1 MTDVADIRPLG
12 SASDPRRRTASA
24 DPAGEVSNVVPLF
37 ADGALPDPEDLRLSE
52 DDRRELVGWTI
63 ACAERLLPLFQAER
77 PDDDRPREALA
88 AAEAFL
94 RGELDID
101 AVREKAFACHEAARE
116 AQDPSA
122 VAAARVC
129 GQAVAVAHLAGHSR
143 QVPRHTA
150 RAFPGDRSRR
160 DEELAWQRMNIPA
173 RFDAYVYEGD

>member
-1 MTDVADIRPLG
+1 M
-12 SASDPRRRTASA
+12 A
-24 DPAGEVSNVVPLF
+24 DPHPVAASSSAAGRGGDPSG
-37 ADGALPDPEDLRLSE
+37 DGDLPDVTDLRLSE
-52 DDRRELVGWTI
+52 QDRRALVAWTI
-63 ACAERLLPLFQAER
+63 ACAERLLPVFQAER

-116 AQDPSA
+116 AEDPSA

-150 RAFPGDRSRR
+150 HAFPGDRSRR
-160 DEELAWQRMNIPA
+160 DAELAWQRMSIPP